1 MVSKKRLE
9 KFLGG
14 DDLENDIVR
23 HDPSLSEFTVSIT
36 PISAFLCSLL
46 FLEGFFYAQMYYICL
61 FLCMYFLCL
70 DTAVSICDGSF
81 SWEKDSEP
89 LLKKYVASRAKLHI
103 LMLYQT

>member
-36 PISAFLCSLL
+36 PI
-46 FLEGFFYAQMYYICL
+46 
-61 FLCMYFLCL
+61 
-70 DTAVSICDGSF
+70 
-81 SWEKDSEP
+81 
-89 LLKKYVASRAKLHI
+89 
-103 LMLYQT
+103 